1 MKKIEELRTK
11 NELMEFVSHTS
22 KVKYLHFWGHT
33 SKNNQVVSKTCF
45 SQWFSSSFEIDKVSY
60 PTTEHFM
67 MAEKA
72 RLFQS
77 KSVVNEELVSKI
89 IEATHPQ
96 KAKQLGR
103 QVEGFTNDVWN
114 KYRFDIVVRGNYAKF
129 SQNFDL
135 AEFLI
140 QTEKRVLVEA
150 SPVDNIWGIGLA
162 EDHQDANNP
171 FKWKG
176 LNLLGFALMEVRER
190 LKESRELE
198 LLR

>member
-1 MKKIEELRTK
+1 VKNIEELRTK
-11 NELMEFVSHTS
+11 DELIEFVAREN
-22 KVKYLHFWGHT
+22 KIKYLHFWGHT

-45 SQWFSSSFEIDKVSY
+45 SQWFSSSFEIDKISY

-72 RLFQS
+72 RLFES
-77 KSVVNEELVSKI
+77 KGSNNSELISKI
-89 IEATHPQ
+89 IAATHPQ

-103 QVEGFTNDVWN
+103 QVEGFNNEVWN

-129 SQNFDL
+129 IQNSDL

-140 QTEKRVLVEA
+140 GTGNRVLVEA
-150 SPVDNIWGIGLA
+150 SPVDSIWGIGLA

-171 FKWKG
+171 FKWRG

-190 LKESRELE
+190 LKGNDR
-198 LLR
+198 